1 MIRDI
6 FEAIFAAK
14 VEETAPVN
22 PPRLIGVDPHKMLDT
37 TTKARERAEN
47 RHKEIVDEIARLN
60 GELLNTE
67 LAIKAATAA
76 VDVLVAN
83 LDVDLGDEFQAEVQ
97 ALTDLAPTT
106 HTSSERRLEDYAA
119 AFAMVGRY
127 A

>member
-97 ALTDLAPTT
+97 ALPDLAPIT

-119 AFAMVGRY
+119 AIAMAGRN

>member
-76 VDVLVAN
+76 VDILVAN

-97 ALTDLAPTT
+97 ALPDLAPTT
-106 HTSSERRLEDYAA
+106 HTSSARRLEDYAA
-119 AFAMVGRY
+119 AIAMVGRN